1 MFKSLRRDL
10 WKVCKDLRLRS
21 ADAAWRTAEQG
32 AVLQRTC
39 TRPGRNLSKF
49 VRTSANI
56 HQSRDWRMTECHFSR
71 PAGTSNKHSPMSQYK
86 TFWDRNSNTMQFLLI
101 ILWTLQSL
109 NLFYTTHPMVLAM
122 SWVGVQ
128 PWLFSTAKE
137 QHFVAVVKQKYSTVI
152 LSFACIIVLRC
163 LHVIIFGQ

>member
-1 MFKSLRRDL
+1 MLRGEQPSKALFCGERALDLDKTRASLWEL
-10 WKVCKDLRLRS
+10 QQTFIK
-21 ADAAWRTAEQG
+21 AETGWWLNVIFPGQQG
-32 AVLQRTC
+32 PQTNTL
-39 TRPGRNLSKF
+39 
-49 VRTSANI
+49 
-56 HQSRDWRMTECHFSR
+56 
-71 PAGTSNKHSPMSQYK
+71 MSQYLW
-86 TFWDRNSNTMQFLLI
+86 TFWDRNSNTLQFLLI